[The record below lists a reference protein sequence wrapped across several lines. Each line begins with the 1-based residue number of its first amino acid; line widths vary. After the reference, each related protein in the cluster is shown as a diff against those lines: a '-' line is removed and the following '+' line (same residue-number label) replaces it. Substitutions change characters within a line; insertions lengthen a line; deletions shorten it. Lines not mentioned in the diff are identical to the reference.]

1 MGHIPPGACR
11 PESVLLQ
18 RVLLGA
24 GAKATCPLPR
34 LPAAREKNGFQNA
47 LHQHFSPQTLSPFA
61 MTTERFASTTGENE
75 TILLP
80 DQEKAYKTPQG
91 TQYKNVPL
99 GAVDLTPDPTA
110 VRGEARIQALKEH
123 PAFGVR
129 FRSVDHL
136 EEKMEEVSSEGSES
150 ESRPEENSSETESGT
165 ADTEAAE
172 GGHRPEDPP
181 DDDGEPGESELK
193 TLGYTNPNQAVAYL
207 ARETGASEAEIDE
220 IRGEPALIRAF
231 AQEHGYDFPELEA

>member
-1 MGHIPPGACR
+1 
-11 PESVLLQ
+11 
-18 RVLLGA
+18 
-24 GAKATCPLPR
+24 
-34 LPAAREKNGFQNA
+34 
-47 LHQHFSPQTLSPFA
+47 

-136 EEKMEEVSSEGSES
+136 EEKMEEVSSEDVSES
-150 ESRPEENSSETESGT
+150 ESRPEEDPSETESGT
-165 ADTEAAE
+165 ADTETADTETADTETSDTETAE
-172 GGHRPEDPP
+172 GGPRPEDLP
-181 DDDGEPGESELK
+181 DDDGEPSEGELK

-207 ARETGASEAEIDE
+207 ARETGASEQEIDE

-231 AQEHGYDFPELEA
+231 AQEHGYDFPELED

>member
-1 MGHIPPGACR
+1 
-11 PESVLLQ
+11 
-18 RVLLGA
+18 
-24 GAKATCPLPR
+24 
-34 LPAAREKNGFQNA
+34 
-47 LHQHFSPQTLSPFA
+47 

-110 VRGEARIQALKEH
+110 VRGEARIQALREH

-129 FRSVDHL
+129 FRSVDDL
-136 EEKMEEVSSEGSES
+136 EEKMEEVSSEDGSES
-150 ESRPEENSSETESGT
+150 GSRPEENARETESGT
-165 ADTEAAE
+165 ADTEAADTETAE
-172 GGHRPEDPP
+172 GGHRPEGPP
-181 DDDGEPGESELK
+181 DDDGEPGEGELK

-207 ARETGASEAEIDE
+207 ARETGASEEEIDE